1 MILEDIYSQIAVQSG
16 LDNVYEYSN
25 VIPFCF
31 RNAFVEVLRLPKGEN
46 DMTPYYRDEML
57 PLVVIESLSINK
69 ENNVGEYDLSDI
81 NRLSYLVNVES
92 IKSNT
97 IKYKYLNLDSFNDV
111 YRNKSEGWS
120 VEEDIGYWTRFG
132 EFIRIMNFDNLD
144 SSMVSIVYVLNPDLD
159 DWISQYNFITNG
171 YGLGFISAVIE
182 VAIQKLIDISKRR
195 V

>member
-81 NRLSYLVNVES
+81 DRLSYLANVES
-92 IKSNT
+92 AKDST
-97 IKYKYLNLDSFNDV
+97 VKYKYLEIDAFNDV

-120 VEEDIGYWTRFG
+120 VEDDIGYWTRFG
-132 EFIRIMNFDNLD
+132 EFIRIMNFDDMESAN
-144 SSMVSIVYVLNPDLD
+144 VSIVYVLNPDLD